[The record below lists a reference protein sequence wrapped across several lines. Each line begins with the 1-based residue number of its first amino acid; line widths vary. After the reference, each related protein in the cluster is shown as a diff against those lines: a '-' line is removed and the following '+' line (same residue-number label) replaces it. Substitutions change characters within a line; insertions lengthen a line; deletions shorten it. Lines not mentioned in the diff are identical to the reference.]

1 VTGKSSG
8 ERNLK
13 SILLVKY
20 KNDTTMDMEVIYKFR
35 NGSQIGSSLVSLI
48 DQILNAR
55 KEQTKSYD
63 RDLFIF
69 YSIQVK
75 KIPLKLFKSY
85 LPDVQQLVTK
95 MQQSI
100 QHEF

>member
-1 VTGKSSG
+1 
-8 ERNLK
+8 
-13 SILLVKY
+13 
-20 KNDTTMDMEVIYKFR
+20 MDNEVIYKFR

-55 KEQTKSYD
+55 KVQSKSYD

-75 KIPLKLFKSY
+75 KIPLKLFISY
-85 LPDVQQLVTK
+85 LPDVQQIVTK
-95 MQQSI
+95 MRQSI

>member
-1 VTGKSSG
+1 
-8 ERNLK
+8 
-13 SILLVKY
+13 
-20 KNDTTMDMEVIYKFR
+20 MDNEVIYKFR

-55 KEQTKSYD
+55 KVQSKSYD

-75 KIPLKLFKSY
+75 KY
-85 LPDVQQLVTK
+85 L
-95 MQQSI
+95 
-100 QHEF
+100 